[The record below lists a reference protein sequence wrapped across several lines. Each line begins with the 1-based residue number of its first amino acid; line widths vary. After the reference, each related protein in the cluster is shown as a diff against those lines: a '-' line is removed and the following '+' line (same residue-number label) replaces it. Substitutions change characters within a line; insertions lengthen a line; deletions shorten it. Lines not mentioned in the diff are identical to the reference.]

1 MPGPKRS
8 VRVAGQL
15 KAALTT
21 VLSREVSNPVLQD
34 VVVTSTELTDDLGML
49 TVHVRR
55 LVGTDQDEVLKA
67 LRRASGLIKRE
78 LVRRVRLRTVPELR
92 FFFDEGQ
99 DRQAR
104 VEELLREIERERK
117 S

>member
-15 KAALTT
+15 RAALTE
-21 VLSREVSNPVLQD
+21 VLARNVSDPVLQD
-34 VVVTSTELTDDLGML
+34 VVVTKTEVTDDLGTL

-55 LVGTDQDEVLKA
+55 LVGDGRQEVLTA
-67 LRRASGLIKRE
+67 LRRASNLIKRE
-78 LVRRVRLRTVPELR
+78 LVRRVHLRRVPEVR
-92 FFFDEGQ
+92 FFYDDGQ

-117 S
+117 